1 MTPKFRYWSHA
12 LQRMADVIAINF
24 IKNEVTILPESTG
37 YIVPLN
43 EEYLMQSTGLFDKNG
58 TEIFEGDII
67 KMRFPRDRRFI
78 GKFKVIKDPVSPR
91 ITFLDESLTT
101 EAFDLYNYMGDYYE
115 VVGNVFEE
123 ARKNGK

>member
-1 MTPKFRYWSHA
+1 MIPKYRYWNPGPKE
-12 LQRMADVIAINF
+12 MVDVIF
-24 IKNEVTILPESTG
+24 IHFMHSEVTFLNGLFYQTLP
-37 YIVPLN
+37 LR
-43 EEYLMQSTGLFDKNG
+43 EEYLMQSTGLLDKNG
-58 TEIFEGDII
+58 TEIFEGDIV

-123 ARKNGK
+123 IVE

>member
-1 MTPKFRYWSHA
+1 MIPKFRYWSHA
-12 LQRMADVIAINF
+12 FQKMADVIAINF
-24 IKNEVTILPESTG
+24 TKNELTIMPESTG

-78 GKFKVIKDPVSPR
+78 GKFKVIKDPVSTG
-91 ITFLDESLTT
+91 ITLLDESLTT
-101 EAFDLYNYMGDYYE
+101 EGFDLYNYMGDYYE

-123 ARKNGK
+123 VV

>member
-1 MTPKFRYWSHA
+1 MIPKFRYWNPGPKK
-12 LQRMADVIAINF
+12 MVEVIF
-24 IKNEVTILPESTG
+24 IHFMDSEVTFLNGLFYQTLP
-37 YIVPLN
+37 LR

-78 GKFKVIKDPVSPR
+78 GRFKVIKDPVSTG
-91 ITFLDESLTT
+91 IALLDENLTN
-101 EAFDLYNYMGDYYE
+101 EGFNLYNYMPDYYE

-123 ARKNGK
+123 VV

>member
-1 MTPKFRYWSHA
+1 MIPKFRYWSNA
-12 LQRMADVIAINF
+12 LQKVADVIAINF

-78 GKFKVIKDPVSPR
+78 GRFKVIKDPVSTG
-91 ITFLDESLTT
+91 IALLDENLTN
-101 EAFDLYNYMGDYYE
+101 EGFNLYNYMPDYYE

-123 ARKNGK
+123 VVE

>member
-1 MTPKFRYWSHA
+1 MIPKFRYWSHA
-12 LQRMADVIAINF
+12 LQRMAEVIAINF
-24 IKNEVTILPESTG
+24 TKNELTIMPESTG

-43 EEYLMQSTGLFDKNG
+43 EKYLMQSTGLLDKNG

-78 GKFKVIKDPVSPR
+78 GRFKVIKDPVSTG
-91 ITFLDESLTT
+91 IALLDESLTN
-101 EAFDLYNYMGDYYE
+101 EGFNLYNYMHDYYE

-123 ARKNGK
+123 YEK

>member
-1 MTPKFRYWSHA
+1 MRPKFRYWSSA
-12 LQRMADVIAINF
+12 LRKVVEVIAINF
-24 IKNEVTILPESTG
+24 MKNEVVILTELTG

-67 KMRFPRDRRFI
+67 KMRFPMDRRFI
-78 GKFKVIKDPVSPR
+78 GRFKVIKDPVSPK
-91 ITFLDESLTT
+91 IGLLDESLTT
-101 EAFDLYNYMGDYYE
+101 EVYDLYNYMPDYYE

-123 ARKNGK
+123 IVE

>member
-1 MTPKFRYWSHA
+1 MIPKFRYWSNA
-12 LQRMADVIAINF
+12 LQKVADVIAINF

-67 KMRFPRDRRFI
+67 KMRFPMDRRFI
-78 GKFKVIKDPVSPR
+78 GRFKVIKDPVGPR
-91 ITFLDESLTT
+91 IGLLDESLTT
-101 EAFDLYNYMGDYYE
+101 EVYGLYNYMPDYYE

-123 ARKNGK
+123 IVG

>member
-1 MTPKFRYWSHA
+1 MIPKFRYWSHA
-12 LQRMADVIAINF
+12 LQKAAEVISINF
-24 IKNEVTILPESTG
+24 AKNELTIMPESIG
-37 YIVPLN
+37 YIVPLS
-43 EEYLMQSTGLFDKNG
+43 EEYLMQSTGVLDKNG
-58 TEIFEGDII
+58 TEIFEGDIV

-101 EAFDLYNYMGDYYE
+101 EPFDIYNYMGDYYE

-123 ARKNGK
+123 AVE

>member
-1 MTPKFRYWSHA
+1 MIPKFRYWSHA
-12 LQRMADVIAINF
+12 LQRVADVIAINF
-24 IKNEVTILPESTG
+24 TKNELTIMPESIG

-67 KMRFPRDRRFI
+67 KMRFPRDRRCI
-78 GKFKVIKDPVSPR
+78 GRFKVIKDPVSPR

-101 EAFDLYNYMGDYYE
+101 EAFDIYNYMGEYYE
-115 VVGNVFEE
+115 VIGNVFEE
-123 ARKNGK
+123 VVE

>member
-1 MTPKFRYWSHA
+1 MIPKFRYWSPSLKKVA
-12 LQRMADVIAINF
+12 EVIAINF
-24 IKNEVTILPESTG
+24 TKNELTIMPESIG

-67 KMRFPRDRRFI
+67 KMRFPRDRRCI
-78 GKFKVIKDPVSPR
+78 GRFKVIKDPVSPR

-101 EAFDLYNYMGDYYE
+101 EQFDIYNYMPDYYE
-115 VVGNVFEE
+115 VVGNVFEGE
-123 ARKNGK
+123 KK

>member
-1 MTPKFRYWSHA
+1 MIPKFRYWSNA
-12 LQRMADVIAINF
+12 LQKVTDVIAINF

-67 KMRFPRDRRFI
+67 KMKFPMDRRFI
-78 GKFKVIKDPVSPR
+78 GRFKVIKDPVSSR
-91 ITFLDESLTT
+91 IGLLDESLTT
-101 EAFDLYNYMGDYYE
+101 EVYDLYNYMPDYYE

-123 ARKNGK
+123 VAE

>member
-12 LQRMADVIAINF
+12 LQKMAEVIAINF
-24 IKNEVTILPESTG
+24 TKNELTIMPESIG

-43 EEYLMQSTGLFDKNG
+43 EEYLMQSTGLLDKNG

-67 KMRFPRDRRFI
+67 KMRFPRDRRVI
-78 GKFKVIKDPVSPR
+78 GRFKVIKDPVSTG
-91 ITFLDESLTT
+91 IALLDENLTN
-101 EAFDLYNYMGDYYE
+101 EGFNLYNYMGDYYE

>member
-1 MTPKFRYWSHA
+1 MIPKFRYWNPGY
-12 LQRMADVIAINF
+12 QQMEEVVAINF
-24 IKNEVTILPESTG
+24 LGQKVTFSAGTFWRTLP
-37 YIVPLN
+37 LK

-78 GKFKVIKDPVSPR
+78 GRFKVIKDPASTG
-91 ITFLDESLTT
+91 IALLDESLTN
-101 EAFDLYNYMGDYYE
+101 EGFNLYNYMPDYYE

-123 ARKNGK
+123 IVG

>member
-1 MTPKFRYWSHA
+1 MRPKFRYWSSA
-12 LQRMADVIAINF
+12 LRKVVEVIAINF
-24 IKNEVTILPESTG
+24 MKNEVAILTELTG

-67 KMRFPRDRRFI
+67 KMRFPRDKRCI
-78 GKFKVIKDPVSPR
+78 GRFKVIKDTISPK
-91 ITFLDESLTT
+91 IAMIDESLST
-101 EAFDLYNYMGDYYE
+101 EKFDLYNYKPDYYE

-123 ARKNGK
+123 IVE